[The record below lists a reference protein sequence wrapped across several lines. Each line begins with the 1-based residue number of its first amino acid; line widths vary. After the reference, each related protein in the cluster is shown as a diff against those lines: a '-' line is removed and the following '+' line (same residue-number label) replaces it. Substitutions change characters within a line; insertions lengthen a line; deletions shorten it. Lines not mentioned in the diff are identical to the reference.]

1 MRIPSLVQ
9 SWKTSEWKHDSPPTF
24 LVEAWCDALRSR
36 NRWRLLFVMSMLG
49 HIGWGIGAV

>member
-1 MRIPSLVQ
+1 LIFESEGRG
-9 SWKTSEWKHDSPPTF
+9 WEKT
-24 LVEAWCDALRSR
+24 ADALRSR